1 MEKDLLSIVATLK
14 EFRGM
19 LLGANIH
26 VFTDHKNLTFDTLKM
41 QCLLH
46 WYNKVEKFS
55 PTLHYIGGPHNI
67 LYDNLSRLH
76 RLVTPAQIAEGKS
89 LIDPAVVSDDK
100 DELYFLEQEYA
111 GLNDDE
117 IWQTLVCYLNLPEMP
132 HPDDNLLNYAD
143 IRDQQQQDDKLLALQ
158 EKYPDN
164 YINLQ
169 LDNDVDDIICY
180 KKDLTQDNLKI
191 ALPESMVAETVKW
204 FHQVMG
210 HPGKKQLKESL
221 RQQYYHPSLLRHIEQ
236 LKCQDCQ
243 RYKIP
248 GHGYGL
254 LPERGVRVAPWEEIA
269 INLIRPWEV
278 KVNSRTVDVNALICI
293 DTASNLVE
301 LIRINYKTSKH
312 ILDKFT
318 QCWFCHYPRPICC
331 VHDKGGKFIGSSF
344 QWLLEMFSTKDVCLT
359 CKNQES
365 NAICERM
372 HQTVGNVL
380 RTLVH

>member
-26 VFTDHKNLTFDTLKM
+26 VFTDHKNLTVDTLKM

-46 WYNKVEKFS
+46 WYNKVKKFS

-117 IWQTLVCYLNLPEMP
+117 IWQTLECYLNLPEMP
-132 HPDDNLLNYAD
+132 HPDHNLLNYAD

-158 EKYPDN
+158 AKYPDN

-191 ALPESMVAETVKW
+191 ALPESMVAETVK
-204 FHQVMG
+204 
-210 HPGKKQLKESL
+210 
-221 RQQYYHPSLLRHIEQ
+221 
-236 LKCQDCQ
+236 
-243 RYKIP
+243 
-248 GHGYGL
+248 
-254 LPERGVRVAPWEEIA
+254 
-269 INLIRPWEV
+269 
-278 KVNSRTVDVNALICI
+278 
-293 DTASNLVE
+293 
-301 LIRINYKTSKH
+301 
-312 ILDKFT
+312 
-318 QCWFCHYPRPICC
+318 
-331 VHDKGGKFIGSSF
+331 
-344 QWLLEMFSTKDVCLT
+344 
-359 CKNQES
+359 
-365 NAICERM
+365 
-372 HQTVGNVL
+372 
-380 RTLVH
+380 